1 MASLS
6 AEMRETLASLSADV
20 SAMSYRLHPATLED
34 LGLEEAVRRE
44 CASFRRREGMEIHF
58 TGCVDRQRVSREVAL
73 ALYRVL
79 QESLRNVSRHAKA
92 SHVQV
97 TLMAMGA
104 RVQLAVRDDG
114 TGSVPGSAG
123 SPGPHLGLASMRERM
138 ALVGG
143 EVAVES
149 EPGAGTSV
157 VAWAG
162 LAPAPSG
169 AHVRAT
175 ARA

>member
-1 MASLS
+1 V
-6 AEMRETLASLSADV
+6 E
-20 SAMSYRLHPATLED
+20 
-34 LGLEEAVRRE
+34 
-44 CASFRRREGMEIHF
+44 
-58 TGCVDRQRVSREVAL
+58 L

-79 QESLRNVSRHAKA
+79 QESLRNVSRHAEA

-97 TLMAMGA
+97 TLMTVGE

-114 TGSVPGSAG
+114 QGFTPGQAD

-138 ALVGG
+138 TLVGG

-149 EPGAGTSV
+149 APGAGTSV
-157 VAWAG
+157 VAWAP
-162 LAPAPSG
+162 LSKLQAEPDLQ
-169 AHVRAT
+169 RT